1 MLPRLVT
8 TTDIDFLQTPHLGLA
23 SLMLEAG
30 YTEAEPFVEQ
40 FKVFFESRS
49 VYNFLRVYSY
59 IVNPST
65 ASCLY
70 LFSKLLGDLDSE
82 SWRDTLLVF
91 IPQYTSG
98 FSEVYNLL
106 QASTLDNYKTILDW
120 FDYPFISITD
130 LIEDPLKVTAWAAS
144 IDPTLTDINDALLSS
159 DLSTLFALVLRRKT
173 GVDPTANV
181 EYYALFRRWVNLAFT
196 RYAYGADINQ
206 IRWF

>member
-1 MLPRLVT
+1 MLPRIVT
-8 TTDIDFLQTPHLGLA
+8 TTDVNFLELPHLGLA

-30 YTEAEPFVEQ
+30 YVDAEAFVEQ

-49 VYNFLRVYSY
+49 IYSFLRTYSY
-59 IVNPST
+59 LTSPSVS
-65 ASCLY
+65 SCLY

-82 SWRDTLLVF
+82 SWRETLLTF

-106 QASTLDNYKTILDW
+106 QASTLDNYKVLLDW
-120 FDYPFISITD
+120 FGYSYIDVTD
-130 LIEDPLKVTAWAAS
+130 LIDNPFKAIHWVAA
-144 IDPTLTDINDALLSS
+144 IDSSLSGLNTDLINA
-159 DLSTLFALVLRRKT
+159 DLSAFFVKVVLRKT
-173 GVDPTANV
+173 GVDVTSNV
-181 EYYALFRRWVNLAFT
+181 EYYSLFRRWVNLAFT